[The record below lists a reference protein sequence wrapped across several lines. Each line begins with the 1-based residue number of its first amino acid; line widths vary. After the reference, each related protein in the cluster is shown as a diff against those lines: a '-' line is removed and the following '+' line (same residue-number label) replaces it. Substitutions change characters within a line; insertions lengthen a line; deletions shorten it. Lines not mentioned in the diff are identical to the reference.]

1 MSCVPLPVQLT
12 VSPVPRPC
20 ASQMPRESSLLE
32 MVLSPEPTR
41 EVLAPRRRLLSEVM
55 PASMFVRVLLTV
67 GLVVLAVWMSEM
79 SSDSSEEQPENI
91 SVKLVPLVD
100 DQEAVP
106 VMVVRFWQP
115 LNMREKSVVSP
126 KDRPVLSKSMR
137 AV

>member
-1 MSCVPLPVQLT
+1 
-12 VSPVPRPC
+12 
-20 ASQMPRESSLLE
+20 
-32 MVLSPEPTR
+32 
-41 EVLAPRRRLLSEVM
+41 M
-55 PASMFVRVLLTV
+55 PASMFVRVLLTM

-106 VMVVRFWQP
+106 AMVVRFWQP
-115 LNMREKSVVSP
+115 LNMRGEVRGQS

>member
-1 MSCVPLPVQLT
+1 M
-12 VSPVPRPC
+12 
-20 ASQMPRESSLLE
+20 
-32 MVLSPEPTR
+32 
-41 EVLAPRRRLLSEVM
+41 APRRRLLSEVM